1 MTYPRVYKGIDFA
14 LDLGK
19 KGECVIE
26 DAGAA
31 SVSFPEFFATL
42 HRAAGE

>member
-1 MTYPRVYKGIDFA
+1 MAFSVAA
-14 LDLGK
+14 LIAD
-19 KGECVIE
+19 GECVIE

-31 SVSFPEFFATL
+31 SVSFPEFFDTL